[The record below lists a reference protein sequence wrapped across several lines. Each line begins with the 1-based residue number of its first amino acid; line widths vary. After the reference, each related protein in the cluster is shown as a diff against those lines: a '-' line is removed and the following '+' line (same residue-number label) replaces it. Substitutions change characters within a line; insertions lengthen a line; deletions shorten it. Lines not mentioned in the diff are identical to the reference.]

1 MIHLYLQIMSCAK
14 SYVFSTLQ
22 YVHIKCVAYGVVGQ
36 VLHNFWN
43 STDATVV
50 LCVLQFW
57 KIAWSGLN
65 HVINIEGFSKILFE
79 PDDVPGSL
87 SFRLRKYNLYYDFY
101 N

>member
-1 MIHLYLQIMSCAK
+1 MVLISSLYLQIMSCAK

-57 KIAWSGLN
+57 KIAWSVGYLQ
-65 HVINIEGFSKILFE
+65 FE
-79 PDDVPGSL
+79 FL
-87 SFRLRKYNLYYDFY
+87 QTL
-101 N
+101 